1 MRGSSNRVGDP
12 RTRQFERQGDLPSVS
27 PNAASKRFQPEAC
40 SASNPLVQSTAM
52 RFIKA
57 MCPRY
62 QAAVEVL
69 GKRWTGLIL
78 NVLLEGPQ
86 RFCEL
91 ASRLEPV
98 SERML
103 SERLKELES
112 HGILRRRVLPDA
124 PVRVQYELSDKG
136 RALNG
141 VINAI
146 ADWAEVWVEPMQSV
160 PEAPGVTAEHS
171 KA

>member
-1 MRGSSNRVGDP
+1 
-12 RTRQFERQGDLPSVS
+12 
-27 PNAASKRFQPEAC
+27 
-40 SASNPLVQSTAM
+40 M
-52 RFIKA
+52 RFIKT

-91 ASRLEPV
+91 AGRLEPV

-103 SERLKELES
+103 SERLKELEAN
-112 HGILRRRVLPDA
+112 GILRRHVLPDT
-124 PVRVQYELSDKG
+124 PVRVQYELTEKG
-136 RALNG
+136 RALGG
-141 VINAI
+141 VISAI
-146 ADWAEVWVEPMQSV
+146 VHWAEDWVEPMQPLLESS
-160 PEAPGVTAEHS
+160 EAAARS
-171 KA
+171 LKQ

>member
-1 MRGSSNRVGDP
+1 
-12 RTRQFERQGDLPSVS
+12 
-27 PNAASKRFQPEAC
+27 
-40 SASNPLVQSTAM
+40 M
-52 RFIKA
+52 RFIKT

-91 ASRLEPV
+91 ANRLEPV

-103 SERLKELES
+103 SERLKELEANE
-112 HGILRRRVLPDA
+112 ILRRSVLPGA
-124 PVRVQYELSDKG
+124 PVRVQYELTDKG
-136 RALNG
+136 RALGG
-141 VINAI
+141 VVDAI
-146 ADWAEVWVEPMQSV
+146 AHWAEAWVEPTQ
-160 PEAPGVTAEHS
+160 PLGEPRAAAERAKS
-171 KA
+171 